1 MSRPI
6 KAYRYGG
13 RVYLK
18 LGSKKSSPGVMY
30 SKEDLQSGLRP
41 AVELWRDG
49 TITFHD
55 RPEGTIDQMSF
66 TTFPLWSY
74 GKELKPFKSRS

>member
-1 MSRPI
+1 MARPI

-18 LGSKKSSPGVMY
+18 LGPKKSSPGVMY
-30 SKEDLQSGLRP
+30 SKEDLESGLRP
-41 AVELWRDG
+41 PVELWRDG
-49 TITFHD
+49 TVTFHD

-66 TTFPLWSY
+66 TTFPITSVRR
-74 GKELKPFKSRS
+74 KSRPA